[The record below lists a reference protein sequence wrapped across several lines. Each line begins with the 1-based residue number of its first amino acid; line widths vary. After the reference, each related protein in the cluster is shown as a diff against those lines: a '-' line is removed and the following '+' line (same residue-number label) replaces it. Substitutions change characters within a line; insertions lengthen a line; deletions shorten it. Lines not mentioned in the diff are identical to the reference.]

1 MSERDTRRRAQKCC
15 ARGCSLRPRRLVRTA
30 PAHCCFAARQRSPAS
45 WRDGCLPS
53 FLRTSSPGTRCPVW
67 PRLSIGRVATSWAA
81 QRADRILTAALQD
94 SFGAQYRDSVCHP
107 ISDRPERRGGMFA
120 SRRRPPSLCRENV
133 RHRVRPGH
141 PRQLAGT
148 SGAIGTSRLATGR
161 RCCCR
166 SRAVRGPSTV
176 GDRRAIH

>member
-15 ARGCSLRPRRLVRTA
+15 ARGCSLRPRRSVRTA

-45 WRDGCLPS
+45 WRDGCLPN
-53 FLRTSSPGTRCPVW
+53 FRRRSSPGTRCPVW
-67 PRLSIGRVATSWAA
+67 PRCRSAGLRRVGRPSAQIASSLPRCRIPSVRSTATRSVIRSATGPSAA
-81 QRADRILTAALQD
+81 AGCCTPPPATVVMRRKRQTSRTARTPATT
-94 SFGAQYRDSVCHP
+94 CW
-107 ISDRPERRGGMFA
+107 
-120 SRRRPPSLCRENV
+120 
-133 RHRVRPGH
+133 
-141 PRQLAGT
+141 T

-176 GDRRAIH
+176 GDRRAIR